1 VTVVSNSTALLALVE
16 LFITMYRLYLERE
29 RTVDDINALSDMIQR
44 LTLQGKEIA
53 TTTPATTQ
61 TKQTEYLIN
70 WIFTEKVLPL
80 IHLSLSST
88 LDLQIDC
95 GVRGVYRLA
104 TCLPFSFLQAHIVPL
119 ICRVFKNK
127 FHASHP
133 IQEQANRTWR
143 VVVGGSSL
151 TEEEFSHRENE
162 FLGAHH
168 TTLLDFLLNDTKLPN
183 SDIREAA
190 FKALETLFLHP
201 ALTSLP
207 NNNNNIVK
215 VPINIITITLIFFLL
230 YSV

>member
-16 LFITMYRLYLERE
+16 LFITLYRLYLERE
-29 RTVDDINALSDMIQR
+29 RPDDDINALSDMIQR
-44 LTLQGKEIA
+44 LTLQGKE
-53 TTTPATTQ
+53 TTTPTSVTTQ

-80 IHLSLSST
+80 LHLSLGST

-104 TCLPFSFLQAHIVPL
+104 TCLPLSFLQSHIVPL

-143 VVVGGSSL
+143 VVVGGNNL
-151 TEEEFSHRENE
+151 TDEEFSHRENE
-162 FLGAHH
+162 FLRIHH
-168 TTLLDFLLNDTKLPN
+168 ITLLDFLLNDTELPN
-183 SDIREAA
+183 PDIREAA
-190 FKALETLFLHP
+190 FKALENLFLHP
-201 ALTSLP
+201 ALTSLTD
-207 NNNNNIVK
+207 NNNNNTIMK
-215 VPINIITITLIFFLL
+215 VSITTLNITLIFFLL
-230 YSV
+230 